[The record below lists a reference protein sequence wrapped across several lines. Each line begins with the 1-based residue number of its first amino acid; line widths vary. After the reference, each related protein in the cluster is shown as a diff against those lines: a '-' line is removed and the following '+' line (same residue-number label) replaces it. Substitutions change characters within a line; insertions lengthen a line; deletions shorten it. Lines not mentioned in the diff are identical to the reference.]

1 MAILVIV
8 LTFAFLTTAALS
20 AAKINAKVRDT
31 DVSFRYS
38 DAPTG
43 DATLTLS
50 GSGTRRGS
58 TTVALYENNGYLY
71 YTAEEDTP

>member
-1 MAILVIV
+1 M
-8 LTFAFLTTAALS
+8 
-20 AAKINAKVRDT
+20 RDT

-43 DATLTLS
+43 DTTLTLS

-58 TTVALYENNGYLY
+58 TTVTLYENNGYLY
-71 YTAEEDTP
+71 YTAEGDTP

>member
-1 MAILVIV
+1 M

-43 DATLTLS
+43 DTTLT
-50 GSGTRRGS
+50 
-58 TTVALYENNGYLY
+58 LYENNGYLY
-71 YTAEEDTP
+71 YTAEGDTP